1 VYAEYNTESPSAKN
15 SIVPIAPGFTTNIW
29 SKKET
34 PTKTLIYL
42 SAGPTFFF
50 ITHLSI
56 AKLKYQELS
65 QSICLY
71 TLKIWQVFFLQFI
84 TVNSQMYFYMH
95 VHVFML
101 NYF

>member
-1 VYAEYNTESPSAKN
+1 
-15 SIVPIAPGFTTNIW
+15 
-29 SKKET
+29 
-34 PTKTLIYL
+34 
-42 SAGPTFFF
+42 
-50 ITHLSI
+50 
-56 AKLKYQELS
+56 
-65 QSICLY
+65 LY